1 MSAGLTVTLSV
12 EHLDTL
18 KGALGSV
25 RRRIV
30 PTMIRTARRG
40 VWRYVVD
47 PVKNM
52 VATESG
58 IGSAIWGK
66 DQSGLTSQGLVV
78 QGKLNIGS
86 HAGTTTLKLRGIP
99 ALLERGGPIKAHTIK
114 NAFGHSGRKMPHPGM
129 TLRAHGF
136 GQRGLDE
143 GEAAIFSDVDG
154 AIGEMLRRHGF

>member
-1 MSAGLTVTLSV
+1 MTGGLTVTLSV

-18 KGALGSV
+18 KSALTSV
-25 RRRIV
+25 RDRTV

-40 VWRYVVD
+40 VWRYAVE

-66 DQSGLTSQGLVV
+66 DQSGLTRQWLVT
-78 QGKLNIGS
+78 QGKLKIEAHS
-86 HAGTTTLKLRGIP
+86 GTTTLKLRGIP
-99 ALLERGGPIKAHTIK
+99 ALLERGGPINAHTIK

-143 GEAAIFSDVDG
+143 GEAAIFADVDE